1 LFLSAVFAWHAVTA
15 VRVLA
20 ASRHARHSDTE
31 RRYRTA
37 T

>member
-20 ASRHARHSDTE
+20 ASRHANHDDTE
-31 RRYRTA
+31 RQH
-37 T
+37 